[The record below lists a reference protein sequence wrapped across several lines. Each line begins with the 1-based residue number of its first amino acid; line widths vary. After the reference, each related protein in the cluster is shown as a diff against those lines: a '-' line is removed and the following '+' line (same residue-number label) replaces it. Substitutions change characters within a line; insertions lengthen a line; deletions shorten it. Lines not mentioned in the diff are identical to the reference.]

1 MVSDASAIEQE
12 SKIVQGNANTD
23 RVSLFQPDERSGSLD
38 SKMNFAEILTSDS
51 DLDVV
56 RLAGCHFEIS
66 AWGFETQQTQLS

>member
-1 MVSDASAIEQE
+1 MVSDASVIEQE
-12 SKIVQGNANTD
+12 SKIAQWNSNSE

-56 RLAGCHFEIS
+56 RLAGCHFE
-66 AWGFETQQTQLS
+66 LS